1 MTRWP
6 DSDPSVPSNW
16 RPARTTLLTVPSDAH
31 EVSGS
36 RSGQN
41 RATWTRLHWKPIIGL
56 LLLATFP
63 LPAADAP
70 LADAIEHR
78 DTAAIRQFLGKGTN
92 ANAPQVDG
100 TTALHWAVFHDDT
113 ETVAALLR
121 AGAKANAIN
130 RYGVP
135 PLAAACTNGNAVIVQ
150 RLLAA
155 GAEANAELKG
165 GETMLMLAARAG
177 SADAVKALLAS
188 GAKVDARERV
198 GQTALMWAA
207 AEGHTA
213 VIRTLLEAK
222 ADLHAAAESGHEAF
236 FYAVRGGHQETV
248 RALLAAGA
256 DAKALL
262 RSAKGPRATP
272 LSLALL
278 NGHFELAIALI
289 EAGAD
294 PNDVRTGFTPLHLI
308 AGIRKPDS
316 SDMSDPAPAT
326 GAGRLS
332 SAGFVREIVK
342 RGASVN
348 FRLPKGSPKQS
359 NTSSSV
365 GTEGA
370 TPFLFAADRGDVS
383 LMRELLKLGAD
394 PLLPNA
400 DGTSPLLA
408 AAGVGTN
415 EPQEEAGEES
425 EAAEAVKLLLDLGA
439 DVNTVDKN
447 GDTAMH
453 GAAYN
458 ISPLVVK
465 LLAEAGANPQIWSK
479 PNKAGGTPLFIAEG
493 YISRLPR
500 PDAPTIAAITKLMVK
515 AGISTGGPRPKI
527 IDSYEKPAVR
537 PAPTAPAK

>member
-1 MTRWP
+1 MHRRWI
-6 DSDPSVPSNW
+6 
-16 RPARTTLLTVPSDAH
+16 T
-31 EVSGS
+31 
-36 RSGQN
+36 
-41 RATWTRLHWKPIIGL
+41 GL
-56 LLLATFP
+56 LLLGTFP
-63 LPAADAP
+63 LPAASP
-70 LADAIEHR
+70 VADAIEHR
-78 DTAAIRQFLGKGTN
+78 DTAAIRKLLATGANVN
-92 ANAPQVDG
+92 ATQVDG
-100 TTALHWAVFHDDT
+100 TTALHWASFHDDA
-113 ETVAALLR
+113 ETVALLLR
-121 AGAKANAIN
+121 AGAKANVLN

-135 PLAAACTNGNAVIVQ
+135 PLAAACTNGNALIVQ
-150 RLLAA
+150 RLLEAA
-155 GAEANAELKG
+155 ADANAELKG

-177 SADAVKALLAS
+177 HVDVVKALLAH
-188 GAKVDARERV
+188 GAKVAARERL
-198 GQTALMWAA
+198 GQTPVMWAA

-213 VIRTLLEAK
+213 VVLALLEAK

-236 FYAVRGGHQETV
+236 FYAVRGGHQDTV
-248 RALLAAGA
+248 HALLAAGA
-256 DAKALL
+256 DVKALM
-262 RSAKGPRATP
+262 RSAKASRVSP

-278 NGHFELAIALI
+278 NGHFQLALALVD
-289 EAGAD
+289 AGAD
-294 PNDVRTGFTPLHLI
+294 PNDVRTGFTPLHMI
-308 AGIRKPDS
+308 SGVRKPDS

-326 GAGRLS
+326 GNGRLS
-332 SAGFVREIVK
+332 SAGAIRELVK
-342 RGASVN
+342 RGANVN
-348 FRLPKGSPKQS
+348 FRLPKGSPKQT

-370 TPFLFAADRGDVS
+370 TPFLFAADRGDVP
-383 LMRELLKLGAD
+383 LMRELLKFGAD
-394 PLLPNA
+394 PLQPNA
-400 DGTSPLLA
+400 DGTTPLLA

-425 EAAEAVKLLLDLGA
+425 EALEAVKLLLDLGA

-465 LLAEAGANPQIWSK
+465 LLAEHGADPQIWSK

-500 PDAPTIAAITKLMVK
+500 PDAPTIAAITKLMVA